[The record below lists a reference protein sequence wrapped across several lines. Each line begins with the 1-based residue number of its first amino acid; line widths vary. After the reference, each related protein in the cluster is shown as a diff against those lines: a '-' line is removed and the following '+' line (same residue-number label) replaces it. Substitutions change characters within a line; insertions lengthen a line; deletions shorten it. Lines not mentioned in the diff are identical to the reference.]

1 VLRGLPTSSR
11 WVTAVALVM
20 GIAAVASLASEPAS
34 ASRVG
39 GGCGMASA
47 STVGVV
53 DATVTADIYQNELA
67 GSEVTADLAHIA
79 GAGDLISAV
88 ASDSRAETLK
98 AVSRIVFH
106 PHWHIVRL
114 RAIDAKGRILAD
126 VGGPYVV
133 APVPGVLRSGARVVG
148 SFVMS
153 VQDDSGL
160 TKLESRFVGD
170 PIGLYV
176 RGMLVAG
183 LGAGLPSRLPVS
195 VTVTLRGVPFR
206 LMSEAL
212 LAFSSG
218 TATAVVFVP
227 PPSRSLSVEPC
238 ETVRAQEFGRV
249 AARLA
254 RLASAL
260 PEHYNDYAATVRLYT
275 GAEVFVRRGSDQLA
289 STDGPGPSLLPAGGN
304 VTYQGASWLVS
315 SFATRPN
322 TRVYLLV
329 VPS

>member
-1 VLRGLPTSSR
+1 MLRGLPTSSR

-114 RAIDAKGRILAD
+114 RAIDA
-126 VGGPYVV
+126 
-133 APVPGVLRSGARVVG
+133 
-148 SFVMS
+148 
-153 VQDDSGL
+153 
-160 TKLESRFVGD
+160 
-170 PIGLYV
+170 
-176 RGMLVAG
+176 
-183 LGAGLPSRLPVS
+183 
-195 VTVTLRGVPFR
+195 
-206 LMSEAL
+206 
-212 LAFSSG
+212 
-218 TATAVVFVP
+218 
-227 PPSRSLSVEPC
+227 
-238 ETVRAQEFGRV
+238 
-249 AARLA
+249 
-254 RLASAL
+254 
-260 PEHYNDYAATVRLYT
+260 
-275 GAEVFVRRGSDQLA
+275 
-289 STDGPGPSLLPAGGN
+289 
-304 VTYQGASWLVS
+304 
-315 SFATRPN
+315 
-322 TRVYLLV
+322 
-329 VPS
+329 